1 MRALCRILVATV
13 LAGGGALIPAGAH
26 AAVITGQPVKIMPLG
41 DSITWGAGSSTTSSY
56 RAELWQRLV
65 GGAGLAIDFVGSGH
79 DGVLPDPDHE
89 GHSGWRIEQ
98 ITASVDGWLATSRP
112 DVILLHIGTNDMNQ
126 DFDVANAPARLGQL
140 LDRIRTDLPAA
151 TVLVAAIV
159 PSTDATVNGR
169 INAFNAAVPG
179 VVAQRPNAR
188 FVDLNATIGAAD
200 MADSLHPNDG
210 GYAKMASL
218 WYSALA
224 GVLGGGRDWPLSRSG
239 LEPGE
244 TAPTWTDTVDAS
256 LNVGGY
262 NASLTKMET
271 GPRAEIAHGGTGA
284 LMYSGNDLSATQSYS
299 YMRVFDVHLRIAS
312 NSVLTYWIYP
322 QQTNG
327 TFVAVDL
334 RFTDGSSLRDSGAV
348 DQYGVRA
355 HPQFQGEGGRLVV
368 NRWNLVR
375 VNLGG
380 LAGRTVDRVHLG
392 YDRPAGT
399 GVFRGYVDDIKIADS
414 SREAADAAAVD
425 DVALKRATT
434 ASAPCAAAEDAA
446 KAADGTT
453 AGNSKWCTG
462 VPAATWQVD
471 LGAAGTVRTVIVR
484 HASAGGETL
493 AWNTRAFRIQTSTDG
508 ATWSTFATVTDNA
521 DGVTTSIAGPATA
534 RWVRLV
540 VDAGQQDGGAVARI
554 YEIEVYAA

>member
-1 MRALCRILVATV
+1 
-13 LAGGGALIPAGAH
+13 
-26 AAVITGQPVKIMPLG
+26 
-41 DSITWGAGSSTTSSY
+41 
-56 RAELWQRLV
+56 
-65 GGAGLAIDFVGSGH
+65 
-79 DGVLPDPDHE
+79 
-89 GHSGWRIEQ
+89 
-98 ITASVDGWLATSRP
+98 
-112 DVILLHIGTNDMNQ
+112 
-126 DFDVANAPARLGQL
+126 
-140 LDRIRTDLPAA
+140 
-151 TVLVAAIV
+151 
-159 PSTDATVNGR
+159 
-169 INAFNAAVPG
+169 
-179 VVAQRPNAR
+179 
-188 FVDLNATIGAAD
+188 
-200 MADSLHPNDG
+200 
-210 GYAKMASL
+210 
-218 WYSALA
+218 
-224 GVLGGGRDWPLSRSG
+224 VLGGGRDWPLFRSG

-262 NASLTKMET
+262 NASLTTMET
-271 GPRAEIAHGGTGA
+271 GPRAEIARGGTGA

-355 HPQFQGEGGRLVV
+355 HPEFQGEGGRLVV

-399 GVFRGYVDDIKIADS
+399 GVFRGYVDDITIADS
-414 SREAADAAAVD
+414 SREAADAAAAD
-425 DVALKRATT
+425 DVALKRATA
-434 ASAPCAAAEDAA
+434 ASAPCVAAEDAA

-471 LGAAGTVRTVIVR
+471 LGAPGIVRTVIVR

-493 AWNTRAFRIQTSTDG
+493 AWNTRAFRIQISTDG
-508 ATWSTFATVTDNA
+508 TTWTPFAAVTDNA
-521 DGVTTSIAGPATA
+521 DGVTTSTAGPATA

>member
-1 MRALCRILVATV
+1 MRALCRILAATMLA
-13 LAGGGALIPAGAH
+13 LAGVLIPAGAH
-26 AAVITGQPVKIMPLG
+26 AAVITGRPVKIMPLG

-188 FVDLNATIGAAD
+188 FVDLNTTIGAAD

-218 WYSALA
+218 WYSALE
-224 GVLGGGRDWPLSRSG
+224 GVLGGGRDWPLFRSG

-271 GPRAEIAHGGTGA
+271 GPRAEIARSGTGA

-322 QQTNG
+322 QQTTG

-355 HPQFQGEGGRLVV
+355 HPEFQGEGGRLVV

-399 GVFRGYVDDIKIADS
+399 GAFRGYVDDIKIADS
-414 SREAADAAAVD
+414 SREAADAAAAD
-425 DVALKRATT
+425 DVALKRATA
-434 ASAPCAAAEDAA
+434 ASAPCVAAEDAA

-453 AGNSKWCTG
+453 AGNSKWCTS

-471 LGAAGTVRTVIVR
+471 LGAPGTVRTVIVR

-493 AWNTRAFRIQTSTDG
+493 AWNTRGFRIQTSTDG
-508 ATWSTFATVTDNA
+508 TTWTAFAAVTDNA

>member
-1 MRALCRILVATV
+1 
-13 LAGGGALIPAGAH
+13 
-26 AAVITGQPVKIMPLG
+26 
-41 DSITWGAGSSTTSSY
+41 
-56 RAELWQRLV
+56 
-65 GGAGLAIDFVGSGH
+65 
-79 DGVLPDPDHE
+79 
-89 GHSGWRIEQ
+89 
-98 ITASVDGWLATSRP
+98 
-112 DVILLHIGTNDMNQ
+112 
-126 DFDVANAPARLGQL
+126 
-140 LDRIRTDLPAA
+140 
-151 TVLVAAIV
+151 
-159 PSTDATVNGR
+159 
-169 INAFNAAVPG
+169 
-179 VVAQRPNAR
+179 
-188 FVDLNATIGAAD
+188 
-200 MADSLHPNDG
+200 
-210 GYAKMASL
+210 
-218 WYSALA
+218 
-224 GVLGGGRDWPLSRSG
+224 
-239 LEPGE
+239 
-244 TAPTWTDTVDAS
+244 
-256 LNVGGY
+256 
-262 NASLTKMET
+262 
-271 GPRAEIAHGGTGA
+271 
-284 LMYSGNDLSATQSYS
+284 
-299 YMRVFDVHLRIAS
+299 VHLRITS

-355 HPQFQGEGGRLVV
+355 HPEFQGEGGRLVV

-399 GVFRGYVDDIKIADS
+399 GAFRGYVDDIKIADS
-414 SREAADAAAVD
+414 SREAADAAAAD
-425 DVALKRATT
+425 DVALKRATA
-434 ASAPCAAAEDAA
+434 ASAPCVAAEDAA

-453 AGNSKWCTG
+453 AGNSKWCTS

-471 LGAAGTVRTVIVR
+471 LGAPGTVRTVIVR

-493 AWNTRAFRIQTSTDG
+493 AWNTRGFRIQTSTDG
-508 ATWSTFATVTDNA
+508 TTWTAFAAVTDNA